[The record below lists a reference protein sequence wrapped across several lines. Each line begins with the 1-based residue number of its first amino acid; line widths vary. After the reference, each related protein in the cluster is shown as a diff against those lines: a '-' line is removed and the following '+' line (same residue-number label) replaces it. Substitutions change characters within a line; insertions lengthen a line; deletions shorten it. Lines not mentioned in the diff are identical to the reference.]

1 MTKRMEY
8 IDMMKGFAMIL
19 VILGHIWYIPQP
31 LKICIYFFH
40 IPLFFFLSGFTFSIK
55 KYTSFKPF
63 FMKKFKTI
71 MLPYFLLNTGVF
83 MFKSI
88 MLHPENILKIDI
100 LYFIKA
106 LLLADRLHIYYQLWF
121 LTSLFLAELVSY
133 FVVKFSNNF
142 KKWILSF
149 FLLLILGYLGQ
160 KAYVNDYYLIWSLDT
175 VPYATIFILSGY
187 IVKSNI
193 HNVSRLLKKRYFIPA
208 VTTTILIGILNYKL
222 TNTMVDLYYQDVNYW
237 PFYFLSGFLGIWA
250 TIIFFKNIRT
260 IKAIQKIGENTL
272 IYYAVHSPIVLYILN
287 IIFEQLITRYTGIFV
302 NNYIVIFFYLPVTLI
317 LCELIARII
326 NNTFPILLGK
336 NKPI

>member
-88 MLHPENILKIDI
+88 MLYPENILKIDI

-160 KAYVNDYYLIWSLDT
+160 KAYVNDYYLIWSLD
-175 VPYATIFILSGY
+175 
-187 IVKSNI
+187 
-193 HNVSRLLKKRYFIPA
+193 
-208 VTTTILIGILNYKL
+208 
-222 TNTMVDLYYQDVNYW
+222 
-237 PFYFLSGFLGIWA
+237 
-250 TIIFFKNIRT
+250 KNIRT
-260 IKAIQKIGENTL
+260 IKTIQKIGENTL

-302 NNYIVIFFYLPVTLI
+302 NNYIVIFFYLPVALI

>member
-193 HNVSRLLKKRYFIPA
+193 HNVSRLLKK
-208 VTTTILIGILNYKL
+208 GILS
-222 TNTMVDLYYQDVNYW
+222 Q
-237 PFYFLSGFLGIWA
+237 
-250 TIIFFKNIRT
+250 
-260 IKAIQKIGENTL
+260 Q
-272 IYYAVHSPIVLYILN
+272 
-287 IIFEQLITRYTGIFV
+287 
-302 NNYIVIFFYLPVTLI
+302 
-317 LCELIARII
+317 
-326 NNTFPILLGK
+326 
-336 NKPI
+336 

>member
-1 MTKRMEY
+1 MTKRIEY
-8 IDMMKGFAMIL
+8 IDMMKGFAMTL
-19 VILGHIWYIPQP
+19 VILGHISYTPYS
-31 LKICIYFFH
+31 LKILIYIFH
-40 IPLFFFLSGFTFSIK
+40 IPLFFFLSGFTLNVK
-55 KYTSFKPF
+55 KYNNFISFF
-63 FMKKFKTI
+63 IKKFKNI
-71 MLPYFLLNTGVF
+71 MIPYFLLNMGVF
-83 MFKSI
+83 IFKSI
-88 MLHPENILKIDI
+88 ILQPEGILKIDI

-106 LLLADRLHIYYQLWF
+106 LILADRLHIYYQLWF
-121 LTSLFLAELVSY
+121 LPSLFLSELVSY
-133 FVVKFSNNF
+133 FIVKFSNDF
-142 KKWILSF
+142 KKWTLSF
-149 FLLLILGYLGQ
+149 FFLLILCYLGRQ
-160 KAYVNDYYLIWSLDT
+160 AYLNDYYLIWSLDT

-237 PFYFLSGFLGIWA
+237 PLYFRSGFLGIWS
-250 TIIFFKNIRT
+250 TIILFKNIRT
-260 IKAIQKIGENTL
+260 IKTIQKIGENTL

-302 NNYIVIFFYLPVTLI
+302 NNYIVIFFYLPVALI

-336 NKPI
+336 NKQI